1 MFQVH
6 GLAQIGNRNVK
17 DMSFNYSFGEITY
30 LLLDFFFFLYKFI
43 VRFLFFDVKLL
54 NANRIYIYFFHQ
66 RVKDG
71 RVPVW

>member
-30 LLLDFFFFLYKFI
+30 LLLDFFFYVSLLLDF
-43 VRFLFFDVKLL
+43 RFLM
-54 NANRIYIYFFHQ
+54 
-66 RVKDG
+66 
-71 RVPVW
+71 